1 MKSTLELLLEAM
13 IMESW
18 DEEWGGDVD
27 APTGCYA
34 RLSIQ
39 ESDLSEIGK
48 AFHDI
53 LSEEDSFD
61 LSSLIGQWIYRKND
75 QGIPFPELYTTEAE
89 AIARFQA
96 LDQAFEAWFSDDE
109 VYV

>member
-1 MKSTLELLLEAM
+1 MKTTLELLLEAM

-27 APTGCYA
+27 APTGSYA

-39 ESDLSEIGK
+39 ESDLPDVGKSFHEIL
-48 AFHDI
+48 AD
-53 LSEEDSFD
+53 EESFD
-61 LSSLIGQWIYRKND
+61 LTSLVGEWIYRKD
-75 QGIPFPELYTTEAE
+75 DHGFPHPELYSTEAE
-89 AIARFQA
+89 AIARFEE
-96 LDQAFEAWFSDDE
+96 LEQAFDAWFSEDE